1 MRVLIIEDDAATAQ
15 SFELMLKAEGFQ
27 TYTTD
32 LGEEAVDLAKLYEY
46 DAITLDLD
54 LPDISGLDVLRQI
67 RAAKV
72 PAPIMVITSH
82 ADVETKVKTFS
93 LGADDYMTKPLHKD
107 EMVARLRGLVR
118 RSKGLPSPTIEIGP
132 ITVLMGE
139 KQVRVNGKIVNL
151 TGKEYAIVEALALRK
166 GSALTKEA
174 LMNHLYNGLD
184 EPEVKIIDVFVCK
197 VRKKLML
204 AGAPG
209 RIQTIWGRGYAL
221 SDPNPVKAAA

>member
-118 RSKGLPSPTIEIGP
+118 RSKGLPSPVIKVGKVEVRLT
-132 ITVLMGE
+132 E
-139 KQVRVNGKIVNL
+139 KQVRVDGNVVHL
-151 TGKEYAIVEALALRK
+151 TGKEYAIVEVLALRK
-166 GSALTKEA
+166 GTTLTKDV
-174 LMNHLYNGLD
+174 LMNHLYGGMD
-184 EPEVKIIDVFVCK
+184 EPEIKIIDVFVCK
-197 VRKKLML
+197 LRKKLL
-204 AGAPG
+204 QAGAPG
-209 RIQTIWGRGYAL
+209 TIDTAWGRGYIMK
-221 SDPNPVKAAA
+221 DPEPVAVAA